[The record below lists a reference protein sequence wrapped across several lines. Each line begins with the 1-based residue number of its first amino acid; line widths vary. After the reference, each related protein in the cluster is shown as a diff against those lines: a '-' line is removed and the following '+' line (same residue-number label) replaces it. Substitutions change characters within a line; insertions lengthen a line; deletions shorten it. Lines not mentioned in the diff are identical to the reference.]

1 MFYTGLRPGEDIEIK
16 TSDLKGNYINVTKTI
31 SSHKKREISTP
42 KTFSSMRKVKIS
54 RFLVKDL
61 KKIIKNYKKGAG
73 DLFLFGGVK
82 PLSPTSIKRRKI
94 STCKKANLRTITLH
108 QFRHSHAT
116 MLLTEGII
124 INEVSRRLGHSRVST
139 TLDVYTHTS
148 LEQKKSLQNSLFQT
162 IFHKPIIIIYKNSLR
177 FYLIWSH
184 KG

>member
-82 PLSPTSIKRRKI
+82 PLSPTSINRRKV

-148 LEQKKSLQNSLFQT
+148 LEQEKRVYKAPCFKRFSTNLLSLFIKT
-162 IFHKPIIIIYKNSLR
+162 H
-177 FYLIWSH
+177 
-184 KG
+184 